1 MDINVVKS
9 AIMLNGYSNAEL
21 NELIDVIKYARAQL
35 GQEVK
40 RSIRVGDNVNFSDN
54 KKGTNYTG
62 SVIKINIKYVHVA
75 TSKGTYRV
83 PANMLTV
90 V

>member
-1 MDINVVKS
+1 MDINVLKS

-21 NELIDVIKYARAQL
+21 NELGEAIKYARTQL
-35 GQEVK
+35 GHQVK
-40 RSIRVGDNVNFSDN
+40 RSIRVGDRVEFKDSRI
-54 KKGTNYTG
+54 GYTHSG
-62 SVIKINIKYVHVA
+62 SVLKINIKYVHVS
-75 TSKGTYRV
+75 TPKGTYRV

>member
-1 MDINVVKS
+1 MDINVLKS

-21 NELIDVIKYARAQL
+21 NELGEAIKYARTQL
-35 GQEVK
+35 SREVK
-40 RSIRVGDNVNFSDN
+40 RLIRVGDQVKFVDSRV
-54 KKGTNYTG
+54 GYVHSG
-62 SVIKINIKYVHVA
+62 SVVKINIKYVHVN
-75 TSKGTYRV
+75 TNKGTYRV

>member
-9 AIMLNGYSNAEL
+9 AIMLNGYSNVEL
-21 NELIDVIKYARAQL
+21 NELSEAIRYARSRLSHQ
-35 GQEVK
+35 VK
-40 RSIRVGDNVNFSDN
+40 RSIRVGDNVNFVDN
-54 KKGTNYTG
+54 RNGTNYTG
-62 SVIKINIKYVHVA
+62 AVTKIAIKYVTVR
-75 TSKGTYRV
+75 TVTGMYRV